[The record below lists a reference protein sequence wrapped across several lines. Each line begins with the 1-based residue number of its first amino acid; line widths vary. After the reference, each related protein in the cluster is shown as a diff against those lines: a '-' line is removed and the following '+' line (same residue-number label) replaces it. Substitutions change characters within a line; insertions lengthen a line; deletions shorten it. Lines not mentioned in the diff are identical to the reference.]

1 MRHDLL
7 SDALSTLTNGDMGGK
22 KEVVVP
28 ASNLLK
34 EVFILLQKEGFIGE
48 FEHMENN
55 RGGQMK
61 VELRGQINKCG
72 SIRPRFSVRSDEY
85 QKWEKRFLPAAG
97 VGLLIISTSKGIMT
111 QVEAQKSKV
120 GGRLLAYVY

>member
-7 SDALSTLTNGDMGGK
+7 SDALSALTNGDMGGK
-22 KEVVVP
+22 KDVVVP

-55 RGGQMK
+55 RGGMIK

-72 SIRPRFSVRSDEY
+72 SIRPRSSVRSDEY

-111 QVEAQKSKV
+111 QTEAQKNKI
-120 GGRLLAYVY
+120 GGRLLAYIY